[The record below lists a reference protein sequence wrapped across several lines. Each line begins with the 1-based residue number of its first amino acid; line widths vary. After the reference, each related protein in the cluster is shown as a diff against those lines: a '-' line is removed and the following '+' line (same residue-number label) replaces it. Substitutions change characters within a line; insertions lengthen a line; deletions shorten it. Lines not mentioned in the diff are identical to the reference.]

1 MKMSVTESHKRHI
14 FNNFIHYFVAT
25 CGIHE
30 QDGCR
35 YSMPDADFML
45 FNSVLDTNIK
55 NTDPV
60 NLIKHMQHRYQH
72 KKQFCWWLT
81 DFVNPQSITD
91 ALLEQGFTKSSSF
104 TGMSIDLNDSMQMPT
119 DINQINVQS
128 LTMAEQLSEWV
139 VPLQVSFGIDDGST
153 AFLVATLK
161 RLFHDPRF
169 KHFYVEKD
177 NQMVGVGSLFIENGV
192 SGFYNLG
199 VLPEY
204 RNQKIATALKYH
216 RLKFSYLL
224 GAKVAIL
231 QSSIMGK
238 DLDQRMGF
246 KPVCDFVPYLSPL
259 QNKSS
264 A

>member
-1 MKMSVTESHKRHI
+1 M
-14 FNNFIHYFVAT
+14 HYFAAT

-35 YSMPDADFML
+35 YSMPDADFTL

-55 NTDPV
+55 STDPF
-60 NLIKHMQHRYQH
+60 NLVKHMQHLYQH

-91 ALLEQGFTKSSSF
+91 TLLEQGFTKSSSF
-104 TGMSIDLNDSMQMPT
+104 TGMSIDLKASMQMPP

-128 LTMAEQLSEWV
+128 LKMAEQLTEWV
-139 VPLQVSFGIDDGST
+139 IPLQVSFGIDHGST
-153 AFLVATLK
+153 AFLVRTLK

-169 KHFYVEKD
+169 KHFYVEKN
-177 NQMVGVGSLFIENGV
+177 NQMVGVGSIFIENGV

-204 RNQKIATALKYH
+204 RNQKIATALKVH
-216 RLKFSYLL
+216 RLKFSQTL

-231 QSSIMGK
+231 QSSAMGK
-238 DLDQRMGF
+238 DLDHWLGF
-246 KPVCDFVPYLSPL
+246 KPVFDFVPYLSPL
-259 QNKSS
+259 QNKPS